1 MVGQPVREPGGWDDS
16 GTAGGSVLRA
26 PTRDA
31 PRVFIPNE
39 ETDNVGIAIDEL
51 GPGDLIDV
59 GRGRLPVRSLIPAGH
74 KVALD
79 DLAPGDLIFKLGHR
93 IGEATVSIG
102 AGEHVHSHNL
112 GVRRDRPATEA
123 AGGLDDGTAWRPPVV
138 PTQDHFLGYRRPDGR
153 VATRNYIGILPSVN
167 CSATVARLAAAAA
180 GAQIAGLPGCDGV
193 IALTHGLGCALAPG
207 TYGDVLL
214 RRTLRGYAVH
224 PNLAGVIVV
233 ALGCEVN
240 QPENFLGGSAAKVA
254 HVSIQELGGT
264 NATVAALV
272 HQVVAM
278 ATGLQQLERESVPLS
293 ELTLGLQCGGSDA
306 ASAITANPTLGV
318 ASDLLVAAG
327 GRVILGETPEIIGA
341 EQLLRRRAVT
351 PEIAQRIDK
360 TIAWWLDYAA
370 RNGAVVDHNPSPG
383 NREGGITTIW
393 EKSLGAFLKG
403 GSSPLRDVVEYAQP
417 VVEPGLTFMDTPGYD
432 PVSATGM
439 VAGGAGILAFTTG
452 RGSVFGSRP
461 VPCLKISSTTQ
472 LYERM
477 SDDIDFDAGSATT
490 RALQVERGVE
500 LFDAL
505 VRAASGEPT
514 KSEGL
519 GFGAEEIVPWNVGA
533 VL

>member
-1 MVGQPVREPGGWDDS
+1 VAESGGAWGDS
-16 GTAGGSVLRA
+16 GATGGSTLRA
-26 PTRDA
+26 ATFDA
-31 PRVFIPNE
+31 PAVFIPDE
-39 ETDNVGIAIDEL
+39 ESDNVGIAIKDIR
-51 GPGDLIDV
+51 PGDLIDL
-59 GRGRLPVRSLIPAGH
+59 GSGQRAVRSLIPAGH
-74 KVALD
+74 KIALVN
-79 DLAPGDLIFKLGHR
+79 LAPGDSVFKLGHR
-93 IGEATVSIG
+93 IGEATAPIE
-102 AGEHVHSHNL
+102 AGEHVHTHNL
-112 GVRRDRPATEA
+112 AVRGDRQPAEA
-123 AGGLDDGTAWRPPVV
+123 AGRPYDAGAWRPPLA
-138 PTQDHFLGYRRPDGR
+138 PTRGHFLGYRRPDGR

-167 CSATVARLAAAAA
+167 CAATVARLAAAAA

-193 IALTHGLGCALAPG
+193 IALTHDLGCAMAEGTPG
-207 TYGDVLL
+207 DELL
-214 RRTLRGYAVH
+214 RRTLRGYALH

-233 ALGCEVN
+233 TLGCEVN
-240 QPENFLGGSAAKVA
+240 QPENFLTGSAAEVA

-264 NATVAALV
+264 NRTVAALV
-272 HQVVAM
+272 QQVVGM
-278 ATGLQQLERESVPLS
+278 AASLEQLERAPVPLS

-327 GRVILGETPEIIGA
+327 GRVVLGETPEIYGA
-341 EQLLRRRAVT
+341 EQLLRQRAVT
-351 PEIAQRIDK
+351 PDIAQRIDE
-360 TIAWWLDYAA
+360 TMAWWLDYAA
-370 RNGAVVDHNPSPG
+370 RNGVLLDNNPSTG

-403 GSSPLRDVVEYAQP
+403 GSSPLRDVVGYAEP

-439 VAGGAGILAFTTG
+439 VAGGANVLAFTTG

-490 RALQVERGVE
+490 RTLQLERGAE
-500 LFDAL
+500 LFDAI
-505 VRAASGEPT
+505 VRMASGEPS

-519 GFGAEEIVPWNVGA
+519 GFGAEEIAPWRVGA

>member
-1 MVGQPVREPGGWDDS
+1 VPESGGAWDDS
-16 GTAGGSVLRA
+16 GTAGGSGLHA
-26 PTRDA
+26 QTLDA
-31 PRVFIPNE
+31 PGVFIPDE
-39 ETDNVGIAIDEL
+39 ETDNVGIAIEEL
-51 GPGDLIDV
+51 RPGDLIEV
-59 GRGRLPVRSLIPAGH
+59 GQGELAVRSVIPAGH
-74 KVALD
+74 KIALV
-79 DLAPGDLIFKLGHR
+79 DLAPRDWVFKLGHR
-93 IGEATVSIG
+93 IGEATAAIR

-112 GVRRDRPATEA
+112 GVRRDRPAAVA
-123 AGGLDDGTAWRPPVV
+123 AGRPDAGAWRPPAA
-138 PTQDHFLGYRRPDGR
+138 PKQGHFLGYRRPDGR

-167 CSATVARLAAAAA
+167 CAATVARLAAAAA

-193 IALTHGLGCALAPG
+193 VALAHDLGCAMAEGTPG
-207 TYGDVLL
+207 DELL

-233 ALGCEVN
+233 TLGCEVN
-240 QPENFLGGSAAKVA
+240 QPENFLTGSAAQVA

-272 HQVVAM
+272 QQVVAM
-278 ATGLQQLERESVPLS
+278 AAGLEQLERERAALS

-327 GRVILGETPEIIGA
+327 GRVVLGETPEIFGA
-341 EQLLRRRAVT
+341 EQLLRQRAVT
-351 PEIAQRIDK
+351 PDIARRIDER
-360 TIAWWLDYAA
+360 IAWWIDYAA
-370 RNGAVVDHNPSPG
+370 RNGVLLDNNPSTG

-403 GSSPLRDVVEYAQP
+403 GTSPLQDVVGYAEP

-439 VAGGAGILAFTTG
+439 VAGGANVLAFTTG

-477 SDDIDFDAGSATT
+477 SGDIDFDAGSATT
-490 RALQVERGVE
+490 RTLQLERGAE
-500 LFDAL
+500 LFDAI
-505 VRAASGEPT
+505 VRMASGEPT

-519 GFGAEEIVPWNVGA
+519 GFGAEEIAPWKVGA